1 MTSPTPIQPH
11 GGTLINHVLTGAAA
25 ADARATAASAP
36 RVTLS
41 EVGMAD
47 LEMIATGAYSP
58 LTGFL
63 GQADYTRVV
72 NEMRLADGTL
82 WSIPITLPVSESR
95 AEMLRDGE
103 PVGLYAPDGRLVGL
117 LELRERYSYDQR
129 HEAELV
135 YRTTAPEHPGVARLY
150 AQGPVLL
157 GGDVWLLEEPASAF
171 PELAFTPA
179 ASRQAFAERG
189 WKTIVGF
196 QTRNPVHRAHEYI
209 QKSALETID
218 GLFLHPLVGA
228 TKDDD
233 VPAPARVESYQV
245 LLKHYYPAERVLL
258 GAYPA
263 AMRYAGPREALLHA
277 ISRQNYGCTH
287 FIVGR
292 DHAGVGNYYG
302 TYDAQLLFDTLQPGD
317 LAITPLKYE
326 HTFYCQACGS
336 VASPRTC
343 PHGAEQRLSLSG
355 TKVRELLRAGT
366 PPPAEFT
373 RPEVAQ
379 VLINALREA

>member
-1 MTSPTPIQPH
+1 MTSQTPIQPH
-11 GGTLINHVLTGAAA
+11 GGTLIDRVLIGAASA
-25 ADARATAASAP
+25 EARAVAANAP

-47 LEMIATGAYSP
+47 LEMIAIGAYSP

-95 AEMLRDGE
+95 AEMLRDGD

-117 LELRERYSYDQR
+117 LELRERYTYDQR
-129 HEAELV
+129 HEAEQV
-135 YRTTAPEHPGVARLY
+135 YRTTAQEHPGVARLY
-150 AQGPVLL
+150 NQGPVLL
-157 GGDVWLLEEPASAF
+157 GGDVWLLEEPAGAF

-179 ASRQAFAERG
+179 ASRRAFAERG
-189 WKTIVGF
+189 WKTIVAF

-209 QKSALETID
+209 QKSALEIID

-228 TKDDD
+228 TKEDD
-233 VPAPARVESYQV
+233 VPAAARVESYQV
-245 LLKHYYPAERVLL
+245 LLKNYYPAERVLL

-302 TYDAQLLFDTLQPGD
+302 TYDAQLLFNDLQPGD

-326 HTFYCQACGS
+326 HTFYCQACVS

-343 PHGAEQRLSLSG
+343 PHGPEQRLSLSG

-366 PPPAEFT
+366 PPPPEFT

-379 VLINALREA
+379 VLINALRDS